1 MIRYCST
8 GILFFRVGLDLYF
21 FVFLWSGGFGQPK
34 GKMLPAQ
41 RLQRRA
47 GDTIHGIRQEV
58 LQYMGLEYTGNTLHK
73 PWRWVALVAVN
84 GWNGN

>member
-1 MIRYCST
+1 MIRDCST

-47 GDTIHGIRQEV
+47 GDTIHGIKLEVHTIHGIGIHRQH
-58 LQYMGLEYTGNTLHK
+58 T
-73 PWRWVALVAVN
+73 AA
-84 GWNGN
+84 